1 MPITYHIVRK
11 HNQID
16 PDAPQKYYPSIKS
29 AGRVSIRNIAQL
41 IATKSTVSSIDVYA
55 VLEALI
61 SIIPDE
67 LADGNLVDLGDFG
80 SFSVRARVTGET
92 DRRDVA
98 ATNIT
103 KLLPRFY
110 PGTRFSEALN
120 KAKVVKADRE

>member
-29 AGRVSIRNIAQL
+29 SGRVSLRDIAQQ
-41 IATKSTVSSIDVYA
+41 IAAMSTVSSIDVYA

-61 SIIPDE
+61 TIIPDE
-67 LADGNLVDLGDFG
+67 LTNGNLVDLGDLG
-80 SFSVRARVTGET
+80 SFSVRARTTGEPKEA
-92 DRRDVA
+92 DVS
-98 ATNIT
+98 TKNIT

-110 PGTRFSEALN
+110 PGTRFSETLN
-120 KAKVVKADRE
+120 KAKVVRAER